1 MKRFERTM
9 KTVVAM
15 LSFCLV
21 FVLSITSEAAKYQPN
36 VTYIDPQVDSKDQY
50 YSTTKMR
57 MSTYEDRIVR
67 VIYPK
72 DAKIAVSTSKKDLQ
86 AMITYKCN
94 ELNPHA
100 TGKKVYVVP
109 NGKSIYDYEEY
120 ETLYLDKDNNRLYYN
135 TSQYDDVTG
144 KYIETKVYPSSM
156 RVYMKLAGNDD
167 YYRYYLYYD
176 ETQKTYYVYDY
187 DEDLEE
193 SVKKNISL
201 DWLEWDCYYTD
212 DKGNRKS
219 LDKDNLG
226 YYYRD
231 YSVTVYEN
239 EQTVRYDDGKTPDY
253 EYAVAD
259 IQLTSTKKGTYKL
272 YVTVNGKK
280 STLTVY
286 VNPYGDRTY
295 TSVKLDK
302 NTVKSVNLKE
312 TANDY
317 TYTEI
322 EDYQVKNT
330 LKTAKL
336 SLKANKG
343 IKITGVVTAYL
354 DKDGKACYK
363 KTKNNKKINLSQAY
377 DYSYN
382 YVGKGSYTS
391 KSANRK
397 TFLFISYQDSY
408 LKTSYTY
415 SVVTKHGVKQVKE
428 VYKAANGKSYTRYYD
443 YGEYGNNKVASSVI
457 TLWSN

>member
-1 MKRFERTM
+1 MKRFKRTM

-15 LSFCLV
+15 LSFCLI
-21 FVLSITSEAAKYQPN
+21 FALSVTSEAAKYQPN
-36 VTYIDPQVDSKDQY
+36 VTYIDPQVNSKDQY

-57 MSTYEDRIVR
+57 MSTYEDRTIE

-72 DAKIAVSTSKKDLQ
+72 DGKLSVSTSKKDLQ
-86 AMITYKCN
+86 AMITYRCN
-94 ELNPHA
+94 ELNPEE
-100 TGKKVYVVP
+100 TGKKVYVTP
-109 NGKSIYDYEEY
+109 NGQSIYDYEEY
-120 ETLYLDKDNNRLYYN
+120 ERLYIDATSGRLYY
-135 TSQYDDVTG
+135 TDREYDYDIEE
-144 KYIETKVYPSSM
+144 YIDTKVYPSSM
-156 RVYMKLAGNDD
+156 RVYMKLPGEDG
-167 YYRYYLYYD
+167 YYSYYVYYD
-176 ETQKTYYVYDY
+176 ETQKAYYIYEYDY
-187 DEDLEE
+187 DLDE
-193 SVKKNISL
+193 SVKKTISL
-201 DWLEWDCYYTD
+201 DWLEWDYYYTD
-212 DKGNRKS
+212 DKGYER
-219 LDKDNLG
+219 DVYKDNVG

-239 EQTVRYDDGKTPDY
+239 DQTERYDDGKTPDY
-253 EYAVAD
+253 EYAVAH

-280 STLTVY
+280 STLAVY

-312 TANDY
+312 TANNY
-317 TYTEI
+317 TYTEV
-322 EDYQVKNT
+322 EDYQIKNT
-330 LKTAKL
+330 LKSAKL

-354 DKDGKACYK
+354 DKNGKACYK

-377 DYSYN
+377 AYSN
-382 YVGKGSYTS
+382 RSGSYS
-391 KSANRK
+391 SQSANKK
-397 TFLFISYQDSY
+397 TYLFISYKDNY
-408 LKTSYTY
+408 LKTSHTY

>member
-15 LSFCLV
+15 LSFCLM
-21 FVLSITSEAAKYQPN
+21 FVLSITAEAAKYQPN
-36 VTYIDPQVDSKDQY
+36 VTYIDPQVNSKDQY
-50 YSTTKMR
+50 YSTTKIR
-57 MSTYEDRIVR
+57 MGTYADRTVQ

-72 DAKIAVSTSKKDLQ
+72 DAKLEVSTSKKAMQ
-86 AMITYKCN
+86 AMITSKVN
-94 ELNPHA
+94 EVNPEA
-100 TGKKVYVVP
+100 TGQKVYVTP
-109 NGKSIYDYEEY
+109 NGQSVYDYNEY
-120 ETLYLDKDNNRLYYN
+120 ETLYLDASNGRLYY
-135 TSQYDDVTG
+135 TDTEYV
-144 KYIETKVYPSSM
+144 ETKVYPSYM
-156 RVYMKLAGNDD
+156 RLYIKLPGES
-167 YYRYYLYYD
+167 YYRSQYVYYD
-176 ETQKTYYVYDY
+176 DTKNSYYVYDY
-187 DEDLEE
+187 DNYNSELDEYA
-193 SVKKNISL
+193 KDTISL
-201 DWLEWDCYYTD
+201 DWLEWSYTYTD
-212 DKGNRKS
+212 DKGNTKS
-219 LDKDNLG
+219 VQKDNLG

-253 EYAVAD
+253 EYAVAK

-286 VNPYGDRTY
+286 VNPYGDEVY

-302 NTVKSVNLKE
+302 NTVRSVNLKE
-312 TANDY
+312 TANNY
-317 TYTEI
+317 TYTEVT
-322 EDYQVKNT
+322 DYQVKNT
-330 LKTAKL
+330 LKSAKL

-354 DKDGKACYK
+354 DKNGNACYK

-377 DYSYN
+377 GYSYKTN
-382 YVGKGSYTS
+382 GYKEKSPYRQTYV
-391 KSANRK
+391 
-397 TFLFISYQDSY
+397 FISYKDNY
-408 LKTSYTY
+408 LKTSHTY